1 MTDLSTT
8 LEYFRLRVESLKVSA
23 NLSMRKPPK
32 PLSTELKL
40 FKKRIKYVKSKLAK
54 KTIIYLGGNLGSIEI
69 EEGSRKQLLSQGDD
83 GFVVKSTQDD
93 EPKTY
98 IIKVYKAKLRENEY
112 NKNQEVRDELKKFV
126 QDQALRE
133 FTCL

>member
-1 MTDLSTT
+1 M
-8 LEYFRLRVESLKVSA
+8 
-23 NLSMRKPPK
+23 
-32 PLSTELKL
+32 
-40 FKKRIKYVKSKLAK
+40 AK
-54 KTIIYLGGNLGSIEI
+54 KTIIYLGGHLGSIEI
-69 EEGSRKQLLSQGDD
+69 EEGSRNQFLSQGDD

-98 IIKVYKAKLRENEY
+98 IITVYKAKLRENEY